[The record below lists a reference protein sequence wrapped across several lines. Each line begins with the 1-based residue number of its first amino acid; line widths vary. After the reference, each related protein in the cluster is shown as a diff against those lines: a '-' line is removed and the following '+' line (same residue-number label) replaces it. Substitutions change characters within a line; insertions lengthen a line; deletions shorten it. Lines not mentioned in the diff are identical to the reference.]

1 MNYMKKIIYLCLIF
15 FITNAASS
23 NDELTN
29 ISNTQ
34 KLFLDFLDSAE
45 VNYDFIPS
53 QNNQNVNLKNIS
65 FYENGSLITVE
76 NIEFINLN
84 KIFDNPSS
92 DSLNKYKGNLCD
104 KIKLKNLKTPNASLE
119 YFEISN
125 VDIKDIDQLATIS
138 LDNITDFL
146 YDIRID
152 KIYFKNILLYDDTFE
167 GSFSFK
173 IEDINKFKYGSW
185 IISDLDYLNRLNQSS
200 FFVETIMFKNYQI
213 DKKVIENLIS
223 LFQGNPLDEDVS
235 KYLFESKVDLF
246 RINNFNYTSLEN
258 DIEIKFTNMD
268 SVTDEYPEK
277 GTFKF
282 SDIYINKIR
291 NKNLIYEEVLKKR
304 NSNNLYDFVWNYNW
318 NISKQKIRNE
328 LKLTSKNLFELIFDI
343 SISNYS
349 INDYVNYYYQS
360 EEFFKNLGKLKLN
373 NLMFYYDDDG
383 LIKTAYEILEREQSG
398 SVEDSLILLKNQFLN
413 DEYIKSIINENQLE
427 QIDEVFDFLL
437 KPRNIK
443 INIKPNPELSFTQMQ
458 NDFINPQLLVE
469 KLNIEII
476 SNK

>member
-15 FITNAASS
+15 FITNTASS

-34 KLFLDFLDSAE
+34 KLFLDFLDSEE

-92 DSLNKYKGNLCD
+92 DSLNKYKGNLFD

-138 LDNITDFL
+138 LDNISDFL
-146 YDIRID
+146 YDISID
-152 KIYFKNILLYDDTFE
+152 KIYFKNILLYDDTFK

-223 LFQGNPLDEDVS
+223 LFQGNPLDEDIS
-235 KYLFESKVDLF
+235 KYLFGSKVDLF

-383 LIKTAYEILEREQSG
+383 LIKTAYEIFEREQSG
-398 SVEDSLILLKNQFLN
+398 SVEESLILLKNQFLN
-413 DEYIKSIINENQLE
+413 DEYIKSIINVNQLE